1 MGVSKGEKLGVC
13 VKCGKKGVYTKSG
26 WEFGYGRNAKVCR
39 YCKQQHIIGVNDE
52 NQQDES

>member
-39 YCKQQHIIGVNDE
+39 YCKQQPKQGE
-52 NQQDES
+52 EQ